1 MLFRSKCVAMA
12 YDADGN
18 PKREVGVL
26 YQDIGVYTQEMYNE
40 DNGLDLVND
49 RKNKRRKRNKRALG
63 K

>member
-1 MLFRSKCVAMA
+1 MS

-49 RKNKRRKRNKRALG
+49 RKNKRRKRNKRVLG